1 MTGVE
6 SGTELS
12 RARGATLKSAL
23 RTKFQEIPLG
33 GYCCHARRQMPLQ
46 LVITRFLLPAV
57 IFLGLAATA
66 VHFLFL
72 NGISQSRVNE
82 KLDPI
87 CFSPFEVSSSPLRL
101 AYTGYEEVDK
111 TLCGVCIASIAFLFA
126 EAARDQRPLF
136 MAMPAVFGVL
146 MQTLSFGLIMPLY
159 SLLFVIAGAGIKS
172 RSGSRFKINQANA
185 EALLFAVLVGYI
197 VPQVCM
203 VLFED
208 AIVTAIWQIFPIFM
222 GVLGFAHRLIRSPS
236 RHIESG
242 HYTVQATFALVF
254 VGSAV
259 VHILYVWPLFNET
272 ATLQR
277 LFLPYTGPDDPAAYP
292 LIDNIAGFFKWD
304 FSLGVVSTFALFLWF
319 ADDLLQCIV
328 IAVWCIATTIVLGP
342 GAAISSVLM
351 WREEKLNG
359 FDRTAKQKA
368 H

>member
-1 MTGVE
+1 M
-6 SGTELS
+6 
-12 RARGATLKSAL
+12 A
-23 RTKFQEIPLG
+23 
-33 GYCCHARRQMPLQ
+33 LQ
-46 LVITRFLLPAV
+46 LVVTRFLLPAV

-72 NGISQSRVNE
+72 NGVIQSRVNE

-111 TLCGVCIASIAFLFA
+111 ILCGVCMFFHAIMAPFHRPLLAETLAGFSASIAFLFA
-126 EAARDQRPLF
+126 EAARDQRPFF

-146 MQTLSFGLIMPLY
+146 MQTMSFGLIMPLY
-159 SLLFVIAGAGIKS
+159 SLLFVIAGTGVRS
-172 RSGSRFKINQANA
+172 GSGSRFKINQANA

-197 VPQVCM
+197 VPTVCM

-208 AIVTAIWQIFPIFM
+208 AIVTAIWQIFPITM

-236 RHIESG
+236 RYIESG

-277 LFLPYTGPDDPAAYP
+277 LFLPYVGPDDPAAYP

-304 FSLGVVSTFALFLWF
+304 FTLGVVSTFALFLWF
-319 ADDLLQCIV
+319 ADDLLQCIA

-351 WREEKLNG
+351 WREEKLNR
-359 FDRTAKQKA
+359 FDRTAKEKA
-368 H
+368 Q